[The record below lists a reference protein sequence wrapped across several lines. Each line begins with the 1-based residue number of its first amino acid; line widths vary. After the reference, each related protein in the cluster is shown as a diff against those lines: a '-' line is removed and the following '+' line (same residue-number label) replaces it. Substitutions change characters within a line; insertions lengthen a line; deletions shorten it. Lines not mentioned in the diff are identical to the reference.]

1 MYLFCVVFAP
11 VYAGLYNCERGSPPC
26 LHNMVSYMFQQMLF
40 TLRKMKYKV
49 VLPEQVPTASPFEA

>member
-1 MYLFCVVFAP
+1 MYLFCVLFAP

-49 VLPEQVPTASPFEA
+49 VLPE